1 MGSIPGQGTKILHAT
16 WYSQK
21 KKKKEEEFGYIRTE
35 HCLLDLATKKLIGY
49 LGNNSFRGEEEID
62 IRKRL

>member
-1 MGSIPGQGTKILHAT
+1 MVQP
-16 WYSQK
+16 K